1 VSAKKKVIYVY
12 VEEPE
17 YKRLVDQAKANR
29 RTISQEAAARLF
41 PNPQQDSTEV
51 QHDVPGRREDS

>member
-1 VSAKKKVIYVY
+1 VKKKIIYVY
-12 VEEPE
+12 VEESE
-17 YKRLVDQAKANR
+17 YKRFSEEAKQHR
-29 RTISQEAAARLF
+29 RTLSQEAAARMF